1 MNLSASAS
9 RGAAVG
15 ILIGISAALWFII
28 VQPTI
33 ISFFEHRES
42 IAQSQEMLA
51 KYRGIA
57 STRADLD
64 SSLRK
69 LRAAQET
76 EDRLLTGGST
86 QLVGAKLQNSLK
98 ESIETNGG
106 TLTSM
111 QVMTGREE
119 EGFFR
124 IPIAVTLT
132 STIEPLEK
140 IIYTIE
146 TQNPYLFIENLVIQ
160 TNQGFTEASD
170 DEQARN
176 LQVHFDVYGY
186 MPIQKK

>member
-146 TQNPYLFIENLVIQ
+146 TQNPYLFIEKS
-160 TNQGFTEASD
+160 SD
-170 DEQARN
+170 PDESR
-176 LQVHFDVYGY
+176 LHGSLR
-186 MPIQKK
+186 